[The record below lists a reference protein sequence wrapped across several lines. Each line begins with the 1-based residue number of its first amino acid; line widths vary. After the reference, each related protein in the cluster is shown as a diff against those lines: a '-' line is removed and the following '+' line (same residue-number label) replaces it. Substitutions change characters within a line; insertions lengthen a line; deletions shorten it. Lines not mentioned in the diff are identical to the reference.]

1 MEPHLSE
8 ESLWASRMASRLR
21 LLIASCAED
30 SSSVRHGYLVE
41 EIERELRQ
49 VSPTRR
55 KPYLDALVERFPS
68 WEGTRT
74 TAASQVNT
82 GATPLTP
89 EQLVTRLVDLAPTL
103 SPDARAAFAK
113 QLQAADLSVKE
124 AQNPFLD
131 KLPPEL
137 LKKLGIPAGKQL
149 HLERAAEMLA
159 TTAAFALALDQ
170 VSWVIWRQ
178 VAPRTQ
184 IQKTA
189 EISKLAGPYLA
200 GDTAVSTT
208 QVNQAIERTR
218 RLVAA
223 FLGAIGRA
231 GAAYARAYA
240 GSMAP
245 EEIKGLAALEKKWNE
260 TIEAASWKRFE
271 KMASELAS
279 EPAIERKIQDAI
291 AIEVEKL
298 FGK

>member
-8 ESLWASRMASRLR
+8 EALWASRLAARLR

-30 SSSVRHGYLVE
+30 SPSVRHGYLVE
-41 EIERELRQ
+41 EIDRELRQ

-68 WEGTRT
+68 WEGNRT
-74 TAASQVNT
+74 TAASQVET

-89 EQLVTRLVDLAPTL
+89 EQLVAQLVELAPTL
-103 SPDARAAFAK
+103 SPETRAAFAK
-113 QLQAADLSVKE
+113 QLADVGLVVKE
-124 AQNPFLD
+124 AANPFFD
-131 KLPPEL
+131 KLPPEVT
-137 LKKLGIPAGKQL
+137 KRLGIPAGKQL

-159 TTAAFALALDQ
+159 TTTALALALDQ
-170 VSWVIWRQ
+170 VVWVIWKQ
-178 VAPRTQ
+178 VAPKTQ
-184 IQKTA
+184 IQKNA
-189 EISKLAGPYLA
+189 EISKLAGPYLV
-200 GDTAVSTT
+200 GDTSVSTT
-208 QVNQAIERTR
+208 QVNQALERTR
-218 RLVAA
+218 RLIAA

-231 GAAYARAYA
+231 GAAYARVYVA
-240 GSMAP
+240 SMGP

-271 KMASELAS
+271 RMASEVAS

-291 AIEVEKL
+291 AVEVEKL